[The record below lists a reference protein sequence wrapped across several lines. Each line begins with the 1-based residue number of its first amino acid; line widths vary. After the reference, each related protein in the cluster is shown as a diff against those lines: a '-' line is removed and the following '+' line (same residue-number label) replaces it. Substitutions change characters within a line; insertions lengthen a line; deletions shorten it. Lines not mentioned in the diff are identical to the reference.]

1 MLTETIPGAS
11 TRAQLADSEAAI
23 LAFAVTVREPDRDV
37 HPDDLAW
44 WLERQERLEIRSEL
58 AASGLL

>member
-1 MLTETIPGAS
+1 MLTSRITTS
-11 TRAQLADSEAAI
+11 TRAQLADTEEAI
-23 LAFAVTVREPDRDV
+23 LAFAVTLREPDRDV
-37 HPDDLAW
+37 HEDDLAW